1 MSIYR
6 VHNTWFTRLKQ
17 LQPNQNISRIRN
29 FAWLIAGI
37 YMSQSVHLSR
47 IANKMP
53 GKAKLTSTVQKLRR
67 LLFNGAIRV
76 RHWYHPVAQ
85 MLITRQAQAGSI
97 RLLVDGSTV
106 GFSHQLLIVALAY
119 RRRALPIAWTWV
131 KSNRGHSSARKQ
143 LALLRYVHGLIP
155 QGVVVSLA
163 GDSEFGAIAVLRQL
177 DAWHWHYVVRQKS
190 SHWVSKTGIY
200 WQQFGSLIEKP
211 GQTHWSAGAYLTDQ
225 HGYQVNLLAH
235 WEKGE
240 KEPWLLSTNFSTPF
254 LTLQGY
260 SRRMWVEEMFGDFKG
275 HGVDLQNTHLRHFGR
290 LSRLMLAVALLYVF
304 VIALGSHVTKRG
316 ERPLVD
322 RNERRDL
329 SIFRIGF
336 YSLERYLANQL
347 DFEIQL
353 APYF

>member
-1 MSIYR
+1 MDIHRMYQ
-6 VHNTWFTRLKQ
+6 TWFRRLRQ
-17 LQPNQNISRIRN
+17 LQPNQHVSRIRN

-47 IANKMP
+47 IANKLP
-53 GKAKLTSTVQKLRR
+53 GKPKLTSTVQKLRR
-67 LLFNGAIRV
+67 LLLNGAIRV
-76 RHWYHPVAQ
+76 RDWYHPVAE
-85 MLITRQAQAGSI
+85 MLIQRQAQTGTI
-97 RLLVDGSTV
+97 RLLVDTTTV
-106 GFSHQLLIVALAY
+106 GFSHQLLIIALAY
-119 RRRALPIAWTWV
+119 RRRALPITWTWV
-131 KSNRGHSSARKQ
+131 RSNRGHSSARKQ
-143 LALLRYVHGLIP
+143 LALLRYLYRLIP
-155 QGVVVSLA
+155 PGVEVSLA
-163 GDSEFGAIAVLRQL
+163 GDNEFGAIDLLRQL
-177 DAWHWHYVVRQKS
+177 DAWGWHYVLRQKG

-200 WQQFGSLIEKP
+200 WQPFSTLIDTP
-211 GQTHWSAGAYLTDQ
+211 GQTHWFPQAYLTDQ
-225 HGYQVNLLAH
+225 HAYRVNLLAH

-240 KEPWLLSTNFSTPF
+240 KEPWLLATNFNTAG
-254 LTLQGY
+254 LALQNY
-260 SRRMWVEEMFGDFKG
+260 SRRMWVEEMFGDLKG
-275 HGVDLQNTHLRHFGR
+275 HGVDLQQTHLQHFER

-304 VIALGSHVTKRG
+304 VVAFGSQVTKRG